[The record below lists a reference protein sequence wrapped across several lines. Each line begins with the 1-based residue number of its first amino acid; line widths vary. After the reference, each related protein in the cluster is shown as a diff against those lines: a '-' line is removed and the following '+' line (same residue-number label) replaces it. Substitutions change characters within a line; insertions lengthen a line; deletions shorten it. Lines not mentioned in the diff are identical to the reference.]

1 MNKILVIGDSCTDIY
16 TYCKSFRL
24 APDKPVPILEI
35 VKVKENPGMACN
47 VFCNAAS
54 LVGKDVDI
62 VTNDNY
68 TEVKKN
74 RYVDRS
80 SNHMFFRVD
89 SSVKIDRINSLED
102 VSFDYDTV
110 IISDYDKGFLAESDI
125 EYICEEHPRVF
136 LDTKKVLGP
145 WARADTYIKINNREY
160 ERSKD
165 FIDDHLK
172 NKIIQ
177 TLGSKGCLYRGDVYP
192 TKSIE
197 TIDLSGAGDTFLACL
212 AISYTKHKDIKKAI
226 EFGNR
231 CATKVCKKKGTSIII
246 GEKY

>member
-1 MNKILVIGDSCTDIY
+1 MI
-16 TYCKSFRL
+16 
-24 APDKPVPILEI
+24 
-35 VKVKENPGMACN
+35 
-47 VFCNAAS
+47 
-54 LVGKDVDI
+54 
-62 VTNDNY
+62 
-68 TEVKKN
+68 
-74 RYVDRS
+74 
-80 SNHMFFRVD
+80 
-89 SSVKIDRINSLED
+89 
-102 VSFDYDTV
+102 
-110 IISDYDKGFLAESDI
+110 DI

-145 WARADTYIKINNREY
+145 WARAATYIKINNREY

-177 TLGSKGCLYRGDVYP
+177 TLGSRGCLYRGDVYP